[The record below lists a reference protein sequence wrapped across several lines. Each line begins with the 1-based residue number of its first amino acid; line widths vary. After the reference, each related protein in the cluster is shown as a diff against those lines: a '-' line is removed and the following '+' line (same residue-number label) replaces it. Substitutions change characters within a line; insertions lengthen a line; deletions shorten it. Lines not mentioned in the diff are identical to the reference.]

1 MHYNF
6 TIDQPKGEPL
16 NTRQNHGTVV
26 AGLAVATINN
36 GKGLAGISPERGLPA
51 KVVWDAG
58 DSFGTEL
65 EVANMFKH
73 RVDAIHVQNH
83 SWGSSSIEQLD
94 VPEIEALAIDEA
106 IENGRDGKGVIMVR
120 VTGNNRSSDWSAAD
134 DGYSNDPRVVT
145 VGAVG
150 ADGRVAGFSN
160 AGACVLCAPV

>member
-1 MHYNF
+1 MGARF
-6 TIDQPKGEPL
+6 ASQ
-16 NTRQNHGTVV
+16 
-26 AGLAVATINN
+26 
-36 GKGLAGISPERGLPA
+36 
-51 KVVWDAG
+51 VVWDAG

-94 VPEIEALAIDEA
+94 VPEIEAVAIDEA

-134 DGYSNDPRVVT
+134 DGYSNDPRVVNRR
-145 VGAVG
+145 GCW
-150 ADGRVAGFSN
+150 GRWSCCRFQQRR
-160 AGACVLCAPV
+160 CLCAVCRVDR